1 MTQKRGRPRK
11 HPDRKKYLAEYMREY
26 RQKQKEQMNSLRKTH
41 PGIYE
46 TFFGKSTRIQKKKTR
61 KTKK

>member
-1 MTQKRGRPRK
+1 MPYKSKKKQAEYLRK
-11 HPDRKKYLAEYMREY
+11 YRTPYMREY
-26 RQKQKEQMNSLRKTH
+26 RKTKKEQMDSLRKAH

-46 TFFGKSTRIQKKKTR
+46 TFFGKPTGSQKKKTQR